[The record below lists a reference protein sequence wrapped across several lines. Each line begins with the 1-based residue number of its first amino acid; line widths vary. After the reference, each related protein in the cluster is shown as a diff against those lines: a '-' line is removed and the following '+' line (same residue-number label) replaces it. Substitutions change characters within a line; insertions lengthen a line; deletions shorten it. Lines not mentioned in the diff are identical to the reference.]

1 MSSALPKQASNK
13 PRNNSIFI
21 MSRAWC
27 HRALLMIVVAMMA
40 MTACHH
46 VVEEDGKVRD
56 DLPLDS
62 LRDGDL
68 VFREGIGPESEAVL
82 QLDSAGGRY
91 SHVGIVIGDNGK
103 WKVVHAV
110 PGESDDGI
118 DRVKIEPIDTFFL
131 STRAEHGAIMRLKGC
146 DGATASKAA
155 QQAAHYAKQGV
166 PFDYNYS
173 WVDTT
178 RLYCT
183 QLIAVAYSS
192 ADVNILQHVTR
203 MNDLNTK
210 NIIIFPND
218 IARND
223 SLQIIYKF

>member
-1 MSSALPKQASNK
+1 MSK
-13 PRNNSIFI
+13 
-21 MSRAWC
+21 AWC
-27 HRALLMIVVAMMA
+27 HRALLMTVVAILA
-40 MTACHH
+40 MTVSCLR

-68 VFREGIGPESEAVL
+68 VFREGIGPESQAVL
-82 QLDSAGGRY
+82 QLDSTSGQY
-91 SHVGIVIGDNGK
+91 SHVGIVVSDNGK

-110 PGESDDGI
+110 PGESDNGI

-131 STRAEHGAIMRLKGC
+131 STRAEHGAIMRLRGC
-146 DGATASKAA
+146 DDITAQKAA
-155 QQAAHYAKQGV
+155 HEAVRYAKRGV

-192 ADVNILQHVTR
+192 AGVNILEHVTR
-203 MNDLNTK
+203 MNEMNTK
-210 NIIIFPND
+210 NIIIFPSD
-218 IARND
+218 IASND
-223 SLQIIYKF
+223 SLQVFFKF

>member
-1 MSSALPKQASNK
+1 MSG
-13 PRNNSIFI
+13 
-21 MSRAWC
+21 AWC
-27 HRALLMIVVAMMA
+27 HRALLMVVVAMIA
-40 MTACHH
+40 STAC
-46 VVEEDGKVRD
+46 VRVADENGKVRD

-68 VFREGIGPESEAVL
+68 VFRLGMSPESQAVL
-82 QLDSAGGRY
+82 QLDSTGQY
-91 SHVGIVIGDNGK
+91 SHVGIVICDSGK

-146 DGATASKAA
+146 DDITALKAA
-155 QQAAHYAKQGV
+155 RKAARCVGI
-166 PFDYNYS
+166 PFDNNYS
-173 WVDTT
+173 WSDTT

-192 ADVNILQHVTR
+192 ASVNILGDATPFEEK
-203 MNDLNTK
+203 NSKNT
-210 NIIIFPND
+210 IIFPGD

-223 SLQIIYKF
+223 SLLVIFKF